1 MGSML
6 FAAVISLGIPLA
18 VAIYAI
24 VQRRFWP
31 FMLGVLAF
39 ILSQVLFRLPI
50 LQLLEVK
57 SIGYTMFSATRP
69 VLFAILLAL
78 SAGLVE
84 ELARYIF
91 MRFLLK
97 ERSWQTGFLFGAGH
111 GGVEAILFVGLGAV
125 LMMFTASDLIAES
138 DFLVGGIERF
148 FAMVLHIG
156 LSLLVLRS
164 VLDERMSYL
173 WLAIFI
179 HTFVNSLAG
188 ILPLY
193 FSSTLAIVMVEV
205 SLAVIALGL
214 FIYHLIQKRKGVFQ

>member
-84 ELARYIF
+84 ELARYFF

-111 GGVEAILFVGLGAV
+111 GGVEAVLLVGLGAV
-125 LMMFTASDLIAES
+125 IMMFTASDLIAES